1 MNTKLDTK
9 FEARPDD
16 MKVDTAAA
24 SSALTMNRRQVLQRV
39 AYLMGGAISAPAV
52 LGLLN
57 GCAPKQQEA
66 SWQPVFLTKEQGALV
81 GEIAEIIIPR
91 TDTPGAKDAGVPA
104 FIDTMLKDVYT
115 QADRDRYVAGL
126 KAFDDAARTTHSKA
140 FVELTKPQQTELV
153 KKFHDEAVA
162 VELAYDPR
170 PKNLQRPFI
179 LMTKELTLLGFF
191 CSEPG
196 ATQVLQ
202 YVAVPGGY
210 QACVPLAKA
219 GNGKA
224 WAQEVMGR
232 F

>member
-1 MNTKLDTK
+1 
-9 FEARPDD
+9 
-16 MKVDTAAA
+16 MKTDQGMKMD
-24 SSALTMNRRQVLQRV
+24 SAESAGLIMNRRQVLQRV

-52 LGLLN
+52 LGVLN
-57 GCAPKQQEA
+57 GCSPKPPEA

-81 GEIAEIIIPR
+81 GTIAEIIIPR
-91 TDTPGAKDAGVPA
+91 TDTPGAIDVGVPA

-115 QADRDRYVAGL
+115 QEDRDRYVEGL
-126 KAFDDAARTTHSKA
+126 QAFDGAARAAYGKAFIDTNES
-140 FVELTKPQQTELV
+140 QQAELV
-153 KKFHDEAVA
+153 KQFHDEAVA

-170 PKNLQRPFI
+170 PKTLQRPFI
-179 LMTKELTLLGFF
+179 LLTKELTLLGFF

-202 YVAVPGGY
+202 YVQVPGGY
-210 QACVPLAKA
+210 QACVPLAQA

>member
-1 MNTKLDTK
+1 MNTNIDDTK
-9 FEARPDD
+9 IDSAEA
-16 MKVDTAAA
+16 T
-24 SSALTMNRRQVLQRV
+24 LNRRQVLQRV
-39 AYLMGGAISAPAV
+39 AYMMGGAISAPAV

-57 GCAPKQQEA
+57 GCSPKQPEA
-66 SWQPVFLTKEQGALV
+66 TWQPVFLTKEQGALV
-81 GEIAEIIIPR
+81 ADIAEIIIPR
-91 TDTPGAKDAGVPA
+91 TSTPGAKDVGVPA

-115 QADRDRYVAGL
+115 QEDRDRYVTGL
-126 KAFDDAARTTHSKA
+126 KAFDDAARTAHSKA
-140 FVELTKPQQTELV
+140 FVDLSKSQQTELV
-153 KKFHDEAVA
+153 KKFNDEAVA
-162 VELAYDPR
+162 TELAYDPR
-170 PKNLQRPFI
+170 PNDLQRPFI

-210 QACVPLAKA
+210 QACIPVSQA

>member
-1 MNTKLDTK
+1 MNTNLDG
-9 FEARPDD
+9 
-16 MKVDTAAA
+16 MKVD
-24 SSALTMNRRQVLQRV
+24 SGESGELTGDLSMNRRQVLQRV

-52 LGLLN
+52 LGMLN

-66 SWQPVFLTKEQGALV
+66 SWQPVFLTKEQGAV
-81 GEIAEIIIPR
+81 VATIAEIIIPR
-91 TDTPGAKDAGVPA
+91 TNTPGATDVGVPA

-115 QADRDRYVAGL
+115 QEDRDRYVTGL
-126 KAFDDAARTTHSKA
+126 KAFEDAARAAHGKP
-140 FVELTKPQQTELV
+140 FVELSKSQQTELV
-153 KKFHDEAVA
+153 RTFHDEAVA

-170 PKNLQRPFI
+170 PKTLQRPFI
-179 LMTKELTLLGFF
+179 LLTKELTLLGFF

-202 YVAVPGGY
+202 YVQVPGGY
-210 QACVPLAKA
+210 QACVPRAEA